1 MGVLELDT
9 VCVSVQELCKVRECA
24 GGTRQGVREFTGPRQ
39 GV

>member
-1 MGVLELDT
+1 MSALDQNT